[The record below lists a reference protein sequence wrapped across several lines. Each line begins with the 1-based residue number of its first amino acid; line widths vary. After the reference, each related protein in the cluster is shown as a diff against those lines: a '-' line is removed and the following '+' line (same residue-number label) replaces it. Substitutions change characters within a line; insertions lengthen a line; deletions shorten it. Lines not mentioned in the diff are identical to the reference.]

1 MNNGND
7 AVTIIRNKKK
17 KKRRPNKVT
26 KDTSK
31 SKSSDIAKSQKN
43 KQAHKF
49 SEDILTLQPSS
60 GICTCCITC
69 MKDKKG
75 NPKMVSIGTNVN
87 ERDLST
93 IECNDRSISDME
105 ISSSSKADWVSRG
118 TSPNR
123 SIDHQVFQL
132 QSTTND
138 CNMEQRL
145 SKRVNK
151 DSIQCHQNQ
160 SSRPATFPAPEEVLE
175 VSNGLVLNELCN
187 SNQKKIARKFSSN
200 VSKEYADLKG
210 KGKKDVNM
218 TTELYY

>member
-7 AVTIIRNKKK
+7 AITIIRNKKK

-26 KDTSK
+26 KAASEG
-31 SKSSDIAKSQKN
+31 KSSDIAKSQKN
-43 KQAHKF
+43 AHKF
-49 SEDILTLQPSS
+49 NENILALQPSS

-69 MKDKKG
+69 MKDKKV
-75 NPKMVSIGTNVN
+75 NSKMVSIGTNVN
-87 ERDLST
+87 ERDLSAF
-93 IECNDRSISDME
+93 ECNDRSISDME
-105 ISSSSKADWVSRG
+105 ISSSAKADWVSRG

-160 SSRPATFPAPEEVLE
+160 SCRPATFPAPEEVLD

-187 SNQKKIARKFSSN
+187 SNQNKIAKKFSSN

-218 TTELYY
+218 TIEL